1 MEDLRWVLLGLGVL
15 VVLGVYW
22 ISRPRP
28 PKPEKSTEE
37 TRLEPVVSPLETPA
51 SAQDTEAEELEADA
65 DSESPQVTERVIAIR
80 LVAPSD
86 PIGSEGAILALRE
99 AGLLHGR
106 FGIFHRR
113 LEGRN
118 ASVFSV
124 ASLVEPG
131 SFDLTKAKESKLP
144 GMTLFMVLPNAVDP
158 VTAFDD
164 MVATARVLS
173 QQLDLD
179 LVDEQGS
186 SWSIQRERYLR
197 EEIIQFR
204 HQQQGAA

>member
-1 MEDLRWVLLGLGVL
+1 MEDLRWILLGLGVL
-15 VVLGVYW
+15 VIAAVYW
-22 ISRPRP
+22 MSRPRP
-28 PKPEKSTEE
+28 PKPDKSTDE
-37 TRLEPVVSPLETPA
+37 TRLEPVVSPLESTPSPA
-51 SAQDTEAEELEADA
+51 DNEPIELEAEAEPD
-65 DSESPQVTERVIAIR
+65 SPQVTERVIAIR
-80 LVAPSD
+80 LVAPSE
-86 PIGSEGAILALRE
+86 PIGSEGAILAMRE
-99 AGLLHGR
+99 AGLLHGH

-131 SFDLTKAKESKLP
+131 SFDLTKAKESTLP

-158 VTAFDD
+158 VSAFDD

-173 QQLDLD
+173 QKLDLD